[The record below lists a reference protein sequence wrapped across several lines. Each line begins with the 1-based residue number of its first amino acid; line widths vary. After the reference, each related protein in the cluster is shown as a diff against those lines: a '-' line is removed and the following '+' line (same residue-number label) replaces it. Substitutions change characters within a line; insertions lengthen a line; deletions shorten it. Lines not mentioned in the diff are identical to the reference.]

1 MSHPTGVEEA
11 LVHTVECVAEVL
23 GTEPDRVD
31 PGAPLVTLGL
41 ESFTAVRLRRRIRE
55 RTGRDL
61 PLTALLGENATADRV
76 ARHLTDQG
84 APGGEAPGTAGDPI
98 RSAGGGRSARQSG
111 DGSPTAHPTVGEGDE
126 EPFPLT
132 PIQASY
138 LAGRAEGLP
147 LGGVATHYYHEYD
160 RTPPNGDPEADL
172 ARLEKAWARLV
183 AHHPMLRMTVDE
195 RGSQRILPV
204 AGAPVRIEVT
214 DLRSTSAD
222 RAERALA
229 DLRHELSHR
238 CRPTGAWPLF
248 DIHAAFLPDGPTR
261 LHVGVDVLCTDM
273 AGWMLLMRQWGEL
286 VEDPDRELPAPS
298 TTFAAVQR
306 GRAEDPRWAE
316 RRRRD
321 REHWAERA
329 PHL

>member
-1 MSHPTGVEEA
+1 GE
-11 LVHTVECVAEVL
+11 
-23 GTEPDRVD
+23 GTE
-31 PGAPLVTLGL
+31 
-41 ESFTAVRLRRRIRE
+41 
-55 RTGRDL
+55 
-61 PLTALLGENATADRV
+61 GEEKD
-76 ARHLTDQG
+76 
-84 APGGEAPGTAGDPI
+84 
-98 RSAGGGRSARQSG
+98 
-111 DGSPTAHPTVGEGDE
+111 

-160 RTPPNGDPEADL
+160 RTPPAGDPEADL
-172 ARLEKAWARLV
+172 ERLERAWARLV

-204 AGAPVRIEVT
+204 AGAPVRIDVT
-214 DLRSTSAD
+214 DLRSASAD
-222 RAERALA
+222 EAERALA

-238 CRPTGAWPLF
+238 CRSTGAWPLF
-248 DIHAAFLPDGPTR
+248 AIHAAFLPDGPTR

-286 VEDPDRELPAPS
+286 VEDPDRELPTPS

-306 GRAEDPRWAE
+306 SRAEDPRWAE

-321 REHWAERA
+321 RKHWAG
-329 PHL
+329 